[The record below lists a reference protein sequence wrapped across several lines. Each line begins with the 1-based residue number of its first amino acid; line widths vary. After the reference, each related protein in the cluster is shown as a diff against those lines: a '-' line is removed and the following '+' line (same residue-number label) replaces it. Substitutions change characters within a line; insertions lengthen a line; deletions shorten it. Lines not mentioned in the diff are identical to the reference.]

1 MLDSDYFLKFHFW
14 DHLNVRDHVVHRTV
28 LCGALLLW
36 FYFLFFSRNYIP
48 LFLTLPEESRFIE
61 VHEPVA
67 R

>member
-1 MLDSDYFLKFHFW
+1 MLYSDYFLQFHFW
-14 DHLNVRDHVVHRTV
+14 DHLVRDYVVHRTV
-28 LCGALLLW
+28 LCGALLSW
-36 FYFLFFSRNYIP
+36 FYFLFFCHNYIP